1 MNTYRKD
8 LGVGLI
14 AIAVGGAAAVLAS
27 RIPNLT
33 GTPVGPGTFPLVIG
47 LAVVASGVA
56 VLVST
61 VRHRRLASDDREP
74 EPAVAESP
82 RSSSPAWTAWVL
94 PATTVGFCLVA
105 VTLSL
110 DLATGAAFAV
120 CGRHLGRYRWMTC
133 LAAGVLAAVIVHVVF
148 RTLLDVS
155 LPAERLW

>member
-1 MNTYRKD
+1 MSTYRKD

-14 AIAVGGAAAVLAS
+14 AIAIGGTAAILAG

-47 LAVVASGVA
+47 LAVVAAGVA

-61 VRHRRLASDDREP
+61 VRQRLAMDEHEP
-74 EPAVAESP
+74 SRATVEPP
-82 RSSSPAWTAWVL
+82 RSSPPAWTAWVL
-94 PATTVGFCLVA
+94 PMTTAGFCLLA
-105 VTLSL
+105 VTVSL

-120 CGRHLGRYRWMTC
+120 CGRHLGRYRWTTC
-133 LAAGVLAAVIVHVVF
+133 LAGGVLAAVILHVVF
-148 RTLLDVS
+148 RTLLNVT